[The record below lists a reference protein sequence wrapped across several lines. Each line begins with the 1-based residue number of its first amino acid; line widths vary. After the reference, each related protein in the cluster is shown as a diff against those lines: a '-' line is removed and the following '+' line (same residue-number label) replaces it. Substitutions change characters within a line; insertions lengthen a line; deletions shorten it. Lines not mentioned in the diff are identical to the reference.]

1 MMLVLSR
8 RQREEVVIQVPG
20 REPITIGIAEI
31 KGQKVCVM
39 TIDAEKE
46 IKIFRREVLD
56 RIEAEK

>member
-1 MMLVLSR
+1 MLVLSR

-31 KGQKVCVM
+31 RSKNVCVM

-46 IKIFRREVLD
+46 IKIFRREVFD
-56 RIEAEK
+56 RIEADE